1 MISNTRLIGRRVI
14 STPVV
19 SPACRVSAR
28 FQAIQARLYIT
39 WLAVQTIR
47 VAVAQ
52 FQKQLSDEQRARFN
66 TLQLAATP

>member
-1 MISNTRLIGRRVI
+1 MPRV
-14 STPVV
+14 P
-19 SPACRVSAR
+19 SAR
-28 FQAIQARLYIT
+28 LQAIEARLDTT
-39 WLAVQTIR
+39 WVAVQTIE